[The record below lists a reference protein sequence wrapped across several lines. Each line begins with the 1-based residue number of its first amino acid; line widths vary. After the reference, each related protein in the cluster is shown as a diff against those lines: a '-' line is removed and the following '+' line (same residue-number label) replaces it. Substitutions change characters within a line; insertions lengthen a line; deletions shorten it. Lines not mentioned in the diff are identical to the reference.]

1 MFTSTHCEVLAAFH
15 RAFQLMST
23 FFPIPEKDNKTEL
36 KWLMFFRILFS
47 VLLLGSTII
56 LQLGETTT
64 LIEPTL
70 LVLYGFIIII
80 FLISLVYSL
89 LLKRVKR
96 SITFAFIQVC
106 IDTFFVTLIIFVTG
120 GFLSVFSFLYL
131 VVIVYSSMLLPMR
144 GTMVIAALCSIQFG
158 CLVELE
164 YFDILNPFG
173 ASANLLAV
181 AYGWSQ
187 VFFKLIITTIA
198 CFAVAFLS
206 SLLAEQTRSSKKELR
221 TMEDH
226 VKRVE
231 KMASIGEMAAGLAH
245 EIKNPLASLSGSI
258 QLLREDMRYD
268 SDHERLMQIILR
280 EADRLSSLASN
291 FLLYARPPAGKLEA
305 IRLDRALLEAAE
317 LFEKDGSNN
326 GRITI
331 SQKVTPD
338 IWISMDRGHLN
349 QILWNL
355 LLNAAEAIESEG
367 NIAIE
372 MLPLRNKQVCV
383 KITDNGCGMSAE
395 TLKSIFDPFF
405 TTKSN
410 GTGLG
415 LSIVHRILDA
425 YDAWLN
431 VESELNK
438 GTTVTLN
445 FKQIAPPYD
454 PSSATPT

>member
-1 MFTSTHCEVLAAFH
+1 M
-15 RAFQLMST
+15 
-23 FFPIPEKDNKTEL
+23 PERDNKTEL
-36 KWLMFFRILFS
+36 KWLTFFRILFS
-47 VLLLGSTII
+47 VLLLGSAIV
-56 LQLGETTT
+56 LQLGQTST
-64 LIEPTL
+64 LIEPRL
-70 LVLYGFIIII
+70 LVLYGFIITV
-80 FLISLVYSL
+80 FLVSLVYSI
-89 LLKRVKR
+89 LLKRIKK
-96 SITFAFIQVC
+96 SISFAFIQVC

-164 YFDILNPFG
+164 YFGILNPFG
-173 ASANLLAV
+173 ADVNLLAV
-181 AYGWSQ
+181 AYGWSH

-206 SLLAEQTRSSKKELR
+206 SLLAEQTRRSKKQLR
-221 TMEDH
+221 SMEHH

-231 KMASIGEMAAGLAH
+231 KMAAIGEMAAGLAH

-258 QLLREDMRYD
+258 QLLKEDIRYD
-268 SDHERLMQIILR
+268 PDHDRLMQIILR

-291 FLLYARPPAGKLEA
+291 FLLYARPPAGKLEPVK
-305 IRLDRALLEAAE
+305 LDRAVLEAAE

-331 SQKVTPD
+331 SQKVTPN
-338 IWISMDRGHLN
+338 IWITMDPGHLH

-355 LLNAAEAIESEG
+355 LLNAAEAIEDEG

-372 MLPLRNKQVCV
+372 MFPLKNKNVCV
-383 KITDNGCGMSAE
+383 KITDDGCGMSKE
-395 TLKSIFDPFF
+395 TLMSIFDPFF
-405 TTKSN
+405 TTKPN

-415 LSIVHRILDA
+415 LSIVHRILEA
-425 YDAWLN
+425 YNAWLN

-438 GTTVTLN
+438 GTSVTLN
-445 FKQIAPPYD
+445 FKQIAPPTD
-454 PSSATPT
+454 SSNNTPT